1 MSLSRQHLETENSLS
16 QICSG
21 VVLSFMLRFL
31 DAAFCWQS
39 GEVVIV
45 LSILVEILLKSIP
58 SRFTLNVK

>member
-1 MSLSRQHLETENSLS
+1 
-16 QICSG
+16 
-21 VVLSFMLRFL
+21 MLRFL